1 MTSEAHP
8 RNLQHEQ
15 SLPAFNTLSLPRDL
29 AAIPAST
36 RTSYTRVDMSRP
48 VTSAGPAVPAD
59 SDSDG
64 ADSAP
69 HRPHTTAATS
79 TGRFVRNN
87 DEETDSHVGHEEEAK
102 ERSEEEAR
110 AVPQTPQA
118 SVTFLLVNGKRRT
131 MQFEP
136 ETTVGRVK
144 ELVWN
149 TWPNDWQDQRPPAPS
164 YFRILHLGKVLQD
177 DDTLSQLNFATY
189 TAPAATPPSTIVH
202 LSIRAV
208 APPSDDGSKKKGS
221 WMRGSTD
228 GEEAGEHGGC
238 TCCIIC

>member
-1 MTSEAHP
+1 MTSAAQP
-8 RNLQHEQ
+8 RHLQHEQ
-15 SLPAFNTLSLPRDL
+15 SLPVFNTLSFPADL
-29 AAIPAST
+29 AQVPAST

-48 VTSAGPAVPAD
+48 VTSAGPAIPAD
-59 SDSDG
+59 SDSEG
-64 ADSAP
+64 ADLSP
-69 HRPHTTAATS
+69 QRPHTTAAAS
-79 TGRFVRNN
+79 TGRFVRNQ
-87 DEETDSHVGHEEEAK
+87 DEEADSHVGHDEETK
-102 ERSEEEAR
+102 ERSEENAG

-177 DDTLSQLNFATY
+177 DDTLSRLNFATY
-189 TAPAATPPSTIVH
+189 IPSAATPPSTIVH

-221 WMRGSTD
+221 WIRGTD
-228 GEEAGEHGGC
+228 SEDAGDHGC
-238 TCCIIC
+238 SCCIIC